1 MKKLI
6 LLLVL
11 VATANA
17 QTSGP
22 FPFGQFG
29 GSNSS
34 GPTLPVLFYM
44 DGATGT
50 NGAQV
55 TTSNLNAYGSSY
67 CNTGL
72 TVTTANSQLVLSN
85 AISQAVPPM
94 AYSVGGVT
102 IPKNNSAYF
111 FEYNPTDTTSYYVG
125 CNFSS
130 PSNSAV
136 SYGSYYY
143 TTMNG
148 SVDPSGL
155 SIVEGTTTGG
165 SDYAVTHWNGNACGS
180 LTTNAAIHITASDS
194 GAICFSPSHLYYL
207 AGLQNNGGSSYNG
220 GGYHYLMML
229 DPSNSYQIVGVTRVV
244 NGFSAARNPI
254 LYVLGRDG
262 ADGSAGTGQ
271 TYFGYPVICSPTTYP
286 CVPATPTANAP
297 TYDNGTG
304 TYVNT
309 VTVHASDLVP
319 TTDLGLSTDG
329 VQYCTDTAGTCT
341 PGSTGTTHGT
351 LTCAYGSG
359 GVVGCGGVT
368 ITTTGTHLRT
378 QAVST
383 GWTSSSIT
391 DATYTI
397 SVVTN
402 PSYVQSQSVLCSST
416 STCTITF
423 TNPVSG
429 GDYIGVDF
437 PGVSAPAAT
446 SVTDNCNTG
455 GTSNSYTILDNSVT
469 SGAGRAGQAVASI
482 GANTASCSVTIN
494 LPSSATYLFPAI
506 EEISYT
512 SGVDVHT
519 AHNQTAPGAGT
530 NAVTST
536 AVTTTHNNELILGW
550 CGVGS
555 INGANAISAGTGF
568 TQRQVPSAN
577 AMLSEDL
584 SQSTA
589 GSIAATC
596 TMTQGGA
603 IYTLAGVMAFK
614 P

>member
-1 MKKLI
+1 MKKLS
-6 LLLVL
+6 LVFL
-11 VATANA
+11 FAALAHA
-17 QTSGP
+17 QFTVPTYSAGMTTP
-22 FPFGQFG
+22 PGYAVNLYNDFES
-29 GSNSS
+29 GSNGDTITAVNINPHGTVCTWNITNGV
-34 GPTLPVLFYM
+34 GPLQKISTAQAWTLPNPVSVGGVNYSGTPSTRSFMYDPNGTTNESYAICNFTATPNVSFFEDYYTTASPASNNFPLSIVQGIASGGDDYVVTHWTGECGDVSHF
-44 DGATGT
+44 GIHITATGT
-50 NGAQV
+50 NPVCLSPNTHYWIEG
-55 TTSNLNAYGSSY
+55 LY
-67 CNTGL
+67 CRTC
-72 TVTTANSQLVLSN
+72 S
-85 AISQAVPPM
+85 
-94 AYSVGGVT
+94 
-102 IPKNNSAYF
+102 
-111 FEYNPTDTTSYYVG
+111 
-125 CNFSS
+125 
-130 PSNSAV
+130 
-136 SYGSYYY
+136 
-143 TTMNG
+143 
-148 SVDPSGL
+148 
-155 SIVEGTTTGG
+155 
-165 SDYAVTHWNGNACGS
+165 W
-180 LTTNAAIHITASDS
+180 
-194 GAICFSPSHLYYL
+194 
-207 AGLQNNGGSSYNG
+207 NG
-220 GGYHYLMML
+220 GGYHYLL
-229 DPSNSYQIVGVTRVV
+229 IFNPATSQLVGSIRAAV
-244 NGFSAARNPI
+244 GFSVSADATEFDT
-254 LYVLGRDG
+254 GRHG
-262 ADGSAGTGQ
+262 ADGSAGVGQ
-271 TYFGYPVICSPTTYP
+271 WYNDNQILRMDGAFPLGVFTPV
-286 CVPATPTANAP
+286 ANAP

-319 TTDLGLSTDG
+319 TTDLGTSTDG
-329 VQYCTDTAGTCT
+329 IQYCTDTAGTCT

-351 LTCAYGSG
+351 LTCTYGSG
-359 GVVGCGGVT
+359 GIVGCGGVT

-402 PSYVQSQSVLCSST
+402 PSYVQSQSVVCSTT

-423 TNPVSG
+423 ANPVSS
-429 GDYIGVDF
+429 GDYIAVAF
-437 PGVSAPAAT
+437 PGYSAPAAT

-494 LPSSATYLFPAI
+494 LPSSAPYLFPAI
-506 EEISYT
+506 EEISHT